1 MPRNPTTAAV
11 TGARWSSTTTSA
23 AGPAAAAALPG
34 YSRWLRDTEV
44 VLAGSRAHDG
54 TTVDDAELR
63 AWLEDPANRE
73 WYFGDRTNTPPPG
86 QGKFFI
92 KVGSRA
98 GIPFSMEFTPTER
111 RSQIHDTEKKWHEA
125 KNRAA
130 QERGPR

>member
-1 MPRNPTTAAV
+1 MPLLTESVPLSMREQEQLAAWQDPPAWNRRGDEALEYTNDDVYAPTDQDFTDEELTQWLADDENAA
-11 TGARWSSTTTSA
+11 
-23 AGPAAAAALPG
+23 
-34 YSRWLRDTEV
+34 
-44 VLAGSRAHDG
+44 
-54 TTVDDAELR
+54 
-63 AWLEDPANRE
+63 
-73 WYFGDRTNTPPPG
+73 WYFDDRTTTPPPG